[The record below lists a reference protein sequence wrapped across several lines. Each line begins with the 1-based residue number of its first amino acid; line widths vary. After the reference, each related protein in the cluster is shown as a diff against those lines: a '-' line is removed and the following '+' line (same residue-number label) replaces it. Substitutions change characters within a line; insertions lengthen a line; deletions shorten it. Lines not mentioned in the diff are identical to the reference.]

1 MGKNPSN
8 LTSKRPSLF
17 VLALGCLLGSAV
29 VGYGAIMLFLHP
41 TGIGPCRRSCGLEQ
55 AMLTFLGQP
64 LYNLILGLV
73 WVALG
78 LSLMAF
84 LIFLRARR

>member
-1 MGKNPSN
+1 MVVSRANPIEDE
-8 LTSKRPSLF
+8 RVAPD
-17 VLALGCLLGSAV
+17 AV
-29 VGYGAIMLFLHP
+29 VGHGAIMLFLHP

-64 LYNLILGLV
+64 LYNLILGLA

-84 LIFLRARR
+84 LIFLRVRR